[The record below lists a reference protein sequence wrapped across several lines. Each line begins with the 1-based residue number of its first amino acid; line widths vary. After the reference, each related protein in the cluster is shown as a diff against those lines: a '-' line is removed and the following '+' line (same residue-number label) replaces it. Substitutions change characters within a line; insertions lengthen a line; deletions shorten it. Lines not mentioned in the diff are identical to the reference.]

1 MVKGDSIMKLGIC
14 FAGGGVK
21 GAAHI
26 GVLKAFEEENIDFDY
41 VSGTSS
47 GSIVATLYACGYS
60 SKEIYELFK
69 KYCKDIK
76 YVDGINIIKA
86 IYGLIFKRKIIIDGL
101 TNGNKIRKIINISCK
116 EKQIKNINEIEK
128 NLIIPAVDLYD
139 GRLYVFSSKNNRQI
153 YSNDILYIYDCEIGK
168 VVQASCSYPGIFS
181 PCEYKNTKLI
191 DGGIRENIPWKL
203 TKSNGAEKV
212 ISVVFEKEINTDRS
226 NKKNIINVINN
237 SIDIL
242 SYELSNYELA
252 GADYLLK
259 IKTKNIELLDI
270 NKINY
275 LYKLGYEIAKEKI
288 NEIKNINNI
297 IL

>member
-1 MVKGDSIMKLGIC
+1 MNLGIC

-26 GVLKAFEEENIDFDY
+26 GVLKAFEEENINFDY

-60 SKEIYELFK
+60 SKEIYAIFK
-69 KYCKDIK
+69 KYCKEIK

-86 IYGLIFKRKIIIDGL
+86 IYGLIFKREIIIDGL
-101 TNGNKIRKIINISCK
+101 TNGNKIKKFINISCLEK
-116 EKQIKNINEIEK
+116 EIKNINQIK
-128 NLIIPAVDLYD
+128 KKLIIPAVDLYD
-139 GRLYVFSSKNNRQI
+139 GRLYVFSSINNRQI
-153 YSNDILYIYDCEIGK
+153 YSNEINYIYDCEIGK

-181 PCEYKNTKLI
+181 PCEYKGTKLI

-203 TKSNGAEKV
+203 TKLNGAEKV
-212 ISVVFEKEINTDRS
+212 ISVIFEKEININRK

-237 SIDIL
+237 SLDIL
-242 SYELSNYELA
+242 SHELSNYELE

-259 IKTKNIELLDI
+259 IKTKNIELLDMD
-270 NKINY
+270 KIDY
-275 LYKLGYEIAKEKI
+275 LFNLGYEITKEKI
-288 NEIKNINNI
+288 KEIKTKI
-297 IL
+297 